1 MRLDQYLVEQT
12 MFPTRSKAQDA
23 IKEGRISVN
32 GKIIY
37 KNSFAVGTEDDVI
50 AAPSSLSFVSRAGY
64 KLYDVIEEFAL
75 DLSNR
80 ICMDVG
86 ASTGG
91 FTDVCLQ
98 QGAALV
104 YALDVGSDQ
113 LDPSLRTHERVVNM
127 EHINC
132 RYLQKEMF
140 PQLPQF
146 ACMDVSFI
154 SIKLILPAIKE
165 VMEEVDLVA
174 LVKPQFEAGK
184 EHIGKHG
191 IVKDKKIHVQ
201 VLKDMVSYVQE
212 IGLYVHH
219 LQASSILGRDGN
231 KEFVMHVC
239 STPCMRQFDYKKIV
253 EEYHNKRS

>member
-1 MRLDQYLVEQT
+1 MRLDQYLVERSL
-12 MFPTRSKAQDA
+12 FPTRSKAQDA
-23 IKEGRISVN
+23 IKEGRVSVN
-32 GKIIY
+32 GKIIN
-37 KNSFAVGTEDDVI
+37 KNSFAVGTEDDVV

-64 KLYDVIEEFAL
+64 KLYDVIEDFHL
-75 DLSNR
+75 DLR
-80 ICMDVG
+80 DRVCMDVG

-91 FTDVCLQ
+91 FSDVCLK
-98 QGAALV
+98 QGASLV

-113 LDPSLRTHERVVNM
+113 LDPSLIEHEKIINM
-127 EHINC
+127 EHTNC
-132 RYLQKEMF
+132 RYLSRDMF
-140 PQLPQF
+140 PILPQF

-165 VMEEVDLVA
+165 VMEQVDLVA

-212 IGLYVHH
+212 IGLFVHH

-239 STPCMRQFDYKKIV
+239 STPCNRQFDYKKIV